1 MGFAADGG
9 GFAAALDL
17 DGSTFGGVGGMADVR
32 VGRWE
37 ALRPGGAL
45 GAFLRWAGSG
55 GERGRATDL
64 SEDLV
69 AWIVNVKG
77 HKTSIWVW

>member
-1 MGFAADGG
+1 MDGGVLADALGADFAAAVGV
-9 GFAAALDL
+9 FAAALD
-17 DGSTFGGVGGMADVR
+17 FGGSAFAGGGAGVR

-37 ALRPGGAL
+37 AARDGGML

-55 GERGRATDL
+55 GERGRAVDL

-69 AWIVNVKG
+69 AWNKVF
-77 HKTSIWVW
+77 